1 MRDNSRAR
9 NKMSKELFDDYQ
21 NKYDNGVPIK
31 TPELLLEHLTDYQRN
46 FVTEFMKD
54 LDGARAVLAA
64 GYVTN
69 NAKQMAWQLM
79 RQPKVKLC
87 IELLQLKRAQKST
100 VTKDYVL
107 QEVVKVINDCKTK
120 TEDGQEVY
128 IDKNAALR
136 GLETLARHLGMF
148 IERTEITGKDGE
160 AIRYE
165 KIEEDARDFACA
177 IDSLVERNRP
187 SGTALKVVGGTES

>member
-1 MRDNSRAR
+1 
-9 NKMSKELFDDYQ
+9 MSKDIFDDYQ

-107 QEVVKVINDCKTK
+107 QEVVKVINDCKTR

-165 KIEEDARDFACA
+165 KIEEDAQDFTDTITQLGKRAL
-177 IDSLVERNRP
+177 SE
-187 SGTALKVVGGTES
+187 SSALKVVGGTDT